1 MPGWNSEF
9 QSGLNHK
16 PRKAH
21 KMNKQKEPKIE
32 KPPKVKEVPGTV
44 VGKPGSGAPNVKAR
58 IAPKDRDKPAKPTK

>member
-1 MPGWNSEF
+1 
-9 QSGLNHK
+9 
-16 PRKAH
+16 
-21 KMNKQKEPKIE
+21 MNKQKEPKIE